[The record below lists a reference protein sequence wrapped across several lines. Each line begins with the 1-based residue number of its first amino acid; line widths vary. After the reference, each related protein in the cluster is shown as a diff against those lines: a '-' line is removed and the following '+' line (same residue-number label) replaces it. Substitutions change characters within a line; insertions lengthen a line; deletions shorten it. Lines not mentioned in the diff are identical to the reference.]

1 MRSLIRPAKTPS
13 MTRVKKTR
21 SLKRIHGGVKTGSVS
36 KLKKAAGND
45 RQVGKRVK
53 GRRTLSAYEK
63 FLLEN
68 PDASE
73 AAKAAQKAAEKA
85 AEKKAEGKTAAQDDA
100 QAARQRSEKPE
111 RSKSLFDQLD
121 SKDLDGIY

>member
-1 MRSLIRPAKTPS
+1 MHGLICPAKTAS

-53 GRRTLSAYEK
+53 GRRVLSAYEK

-73 AAKAAQKAAEKA
+73 AAKAAQKAAERKALAAQNKAPDTPKNARPA
-85 AEKKAEGKTAAQDDA
+85 AEK
-100 QAARQRSEKPE
+100 SKPE
-111 RSKSLFDQLD
+111 RSPSLLDQLD
-121 SKDLDGIY
+121 SKDLDGFY

>member
-1 MRSLIRPAKTPS
+1 
-13 MTRVKKTR
+13 MTRVKKNR
-21 SLKRIHGGVKTGSVS
+21 SLKRIHSVKTGSIS
-36 KLKKAAGND
+36 KLKKAAGVD

-85 AEKKAEGKTAAQDDA
+85 ALAKAEAAAQRETANQVKEDTDSRD
-100 QAARQRSEKPE
+100 RQRIE
-111 RSKSLFDQLD
+111 RPKSLLDQLD
-121 SKDLDGIY
+121 NKDLGDIY

>member
-1 MRSLIRPAKTPS
+1 
-13 MTRVKKTR
+13 MTRVKKNR
-21 SLKRIHGGVKTGSVS
+21 SLKRIHSVKTGSIS
-36 KLKKAAGND
+36 KLKRAAGVD

-85 AEKKAEGKTAAQDDA
+85 ALAKAEAAAEAAAKAESARTAKTEKETSSQDK
-100 QAARQRSEKPE
+100 QRAE
-111 RSKSLFDQLD
+111 RPKSLLDQLD
-121 SKDLDGIY
+121 NKEIGDIY